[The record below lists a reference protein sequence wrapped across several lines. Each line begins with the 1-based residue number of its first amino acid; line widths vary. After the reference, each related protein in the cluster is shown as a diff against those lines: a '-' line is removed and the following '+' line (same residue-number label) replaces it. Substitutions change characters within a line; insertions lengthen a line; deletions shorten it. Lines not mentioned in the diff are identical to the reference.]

1 VTTTELRA
9 IEEAFKTPLD
19 VRYIDGRNWELL
31 SELLY
36 ASPRIVVHIPAG
48 FVTDFASIPR
58 IAWRVISPTDYHI
71 GKPAVVHDWLYRNPG
86 ITVTKEFADNELRE
100 AMKCL
105 DRGGNTR
112 WCTTRC
118 VCSGRGH
125 SRPGRRMEGKLTPDV
140 LQGAVKK
147 HLDTLPKDQ
156 VSVGGTATTDGDAG
170 VILQGNR
177 DIGKPGGWVW
187 TGEAAWWRKAGGSIA
202 TFFTWTPRDPK

>member
-1 VTTTELRA
+1 
-9 IEEAFKTPLD
+9 
-19 VRYIDGRNWELL
+19 
-31 SELLY
+31 
-36 ASPRIVVHIPAG
+36 
-48 FVTDFASIPR
+48 
-58 IAWRVISPTDYHI
+58 
-71 GKPAVVHDWLYRNPG
+71 
-86 ITVTKEFADNELRE
+86 
-100 AMKCL
+100 
-105 DRGGNTR
+105 
-112 WCTTRC
+112 
-118 VCSGRGH
+118 
-125 SRPGRRMEGKLTPDV
+125 MEGKLTPDV